1 MLPFYSVFGS
11 CARVDVDVYLWWR
24 GAGVFLGVGGIV
36 GRVFEKVSLVWD
48 LLVPFGF
55 CVATPIVGWSFLRV
69 GLVPFLLACS
79 FVRLF
84 PVGFD
89 IGASSAVVVVPASR
103 RAFVVGRVF
112 YSFCS

>member
-1 MLPFYSVFGS
+1 MRPFYSVFGS
-11 CARVDVDVYLWWR
+11 CTRVDVDEHLLWR
-24 GAGVFLGVGGIV
+24 GAGVFLGIGGVV

-48 LLVPFGF
+48 PLFPFGF
-55 CVATPIVGWSFLRV
+55 CVATPIVGWAFLRV
-69 GLVPFLLACS
+69 GIVPFLLACS

-84 PVGFD
+84 PVGFG

-112 YSFCS
+112 YGFCS

>member
-1 MLPFYSVFGS
+1 MF
-11 CARVDVDVYLWWR
+11 LWWR
-24 GAGVFLGVGGIV
+24 GAGVFLCVDGIV

-48 LLVPFGF
+48 PLVPFGF
-55 CVATPIVGWSFLRV
+55 CVATSIVGWAFLRV
-69 GLVPFLLACS
+69 GIVPFWLACS

-89 IGASSAVVVVPASR
+89 IGMLSTVVVVPASR
-103 RAFVVGRVF
+103 RTFVVGRFF